1 MKTSPAGARVY
12 LETSVISYLAA
23 RPSRDL
29 LVLAKQHITTMWW
42 DKTLPKVQAYVSAFV
57 MEEIQRGDSNAAA
70 ERMRFCES
78 IPLLDKTEEIESL
91 ADSYLSVVGIP
102 DRAKLDAYHI
112 ACATIYQMDFLLT
125 WNCTHI
131 ANAFIRRKIE
141 KINADQ
147 GFETPVI
154 CTPEE
159 LLEV

>member
-1 MKTSPAGARVY
+1 MTLQPSNPKVY

-29 LVLAKQHITTMWW
+29 LVLAKQHVTTMWW
-42 DKTLPKVQAYVSAFV
+42 GKTLPKVQAYVSSFV
-57 MEEIQRGDSNAAA
+57 MEEIQRGDPTAVA
-70 ERMRFCES
+70 ERMKFCKS
-78 IPLLDKTEEIESL
+78 IPLLDGTEEIESL

-141 KINADQ
+141 TINADQ
-147 GFETPVI
+147 GFVTPVI